1 MQAVYRVP
9 LNGMGSLLKMLAGGI
24 PLKRSLIMR
33 SGKFYTTSP
42 KHKVEIHRTTCSLE
56 LLLFYM

>member
-1 MQAVYRVP
+1 MLAVSRVP

-33 SGKFYTTSP
+33 SGRFYTTSP
-42 KHKVEIHRTTCSLE
+42 EQKVEIHRTT
-56 LLLFYM
+56 